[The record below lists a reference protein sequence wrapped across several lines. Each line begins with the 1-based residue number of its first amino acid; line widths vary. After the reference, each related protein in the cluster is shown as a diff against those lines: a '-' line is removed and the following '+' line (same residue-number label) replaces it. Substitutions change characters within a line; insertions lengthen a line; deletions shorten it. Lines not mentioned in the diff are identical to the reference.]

1 MYILAAIAIL
11 GIKEVGVT
19 ETDPESPSRVIEI
32 QAPESEMT
40 EIEPDDS
47 NP

>member
-1 MYILAAIAIL
+1 MYVLAAIAII
-11 GIKEVGVT
+11 GIQEVGVT
-19 ETDPESPSRVIEI
+19 ETDPESPTRVIEI
-32 QAPESEMT
+32 QMPESEMT